1 MSLLVSPYF
10 AINGSVIAINGDSSA
25 GTSNRQS
32 DCFKNP
38 TRRLARNVFEASRSS
53 VDSNAHS
60 SISTSRLCSTFA
72 VNRHRSIAVISRF
85 QRPFVD
91 FHLPTMFHLRR
102 QPSEFGADYMGCMA
116 VISRFWRRNRFPS
129 PANVSPSPSTV
140 IEASRSSVDSN
151 AHSSISISRLCSTF
165 AVNRQNSART
175 ILEAWLLSVERHVVV
190 WTFGEMNLR
199 CIAPHPHLTYANLGL
214 I

>member
-1 MSLLVSPYF
+1 MSLLVSSYF

-38 TRRLARNVFEASRSS
+38 TRRLARNVCEASRSS

-60 SISTSRLCSTFA
+60 SIST
-72 VNRHRSIAVISRF
+72 
-85 QRPFVD
+85 
-91 FHLPTMFHLRR
+91 
-102 QPSEFGADYMGCMA
+102 
-116 VISRFWRRNRFPS
+116 
-129 PANVSPSPSTV
+129 
-140 IEASRSSVDSN
+140 
-151 AHSSISISRLCSTF
+151 SRLCSTF